1 MPCFLFDDVI
11 ICYKRQRYY
20 KTKKSYRLVSSIK
33 MTKAKK
39 EQKTNITYKLDA
51 QAITAENLDG
61 FCVGWKNSTNEVTCI
76 KYSRTAIDLF

>member
-1 MPCFLFDDVI
+1 
-11 ICYKRQRYY
+11 
-20 KTKKSYRLVSSIK
+20 